1 MWDNKKL
8 ELARSGS
15 SSKLTESQTKE
26 LIKHLA
32 ENTYQKVIDI
42 CAYVFAT
49 YGVNYSV
56 PGMTDWLHSNKFS
69 YKKPCGTPAKAD
81 EEKQKAWIDYYEKN
95 LKQLP
100 HDEPV
105 EFGDGV
111 HPTMD
116 TKVSFGWIR
125 VAERKP
131 IATTASRTRMNLMG
145 SLNLKSMSLT
155 IKNYESLNSDA
166 MGEHFALLRAKY
178 PHAPVIRLILDQCR
192 YNISA
197 KTKKLAQDYGIKLH
211 FLPPYSPNLNP
222 IERLWK
228 IMNEHV
234 RNNRYFSTAKDFRK
248 SIVEFFQQTWP
259 SISRSMASRIHDN
272 FNLVKS
278 PFWTLRCIQI

>member
-1 MWDNKKL
+1 
-8 ELARSGS
+8 
-15 SSKLTESQTKE
+15 
-26 LIKHLA
+26 
-32 ENTYQKVIDI
+32 
-42 CAYVFAT
+42 
-49 YGVNYSV
+49 
-56 PGMTDWLHSNKFS
+56 
-69 YKKPCGTPAKAD
+69 
-81 EEKQKAWIDYYEKN
+81 
-95 LKQLP
+95 
-100 HDEPV
+100 
-105 EFGDGV
+105 
-111 HPTMD
+111 
-116 TKVSFGWIR
+116 
-125 VAERKP
+125 
-131 IATTASRTRMNLMG
+131 
-145 SLNLKSMSLT
+145 MSLT

-166 MGEHFALLRAKY
+166 MGEYFALLRAKY

-278 PFWTLRCIQI
+278 PF